1 MPFNLFTYGSLM
13 LPEVL
18 EKVCGRTY
26 DSAAAKLIGWSR
38 YCVVGETYPGI
49 IPSSRDSVSGV
60 LWLGITPVE
69 LALLDKFEGDEY
81 QRISVM
87 VRDQINKPYSAQVYA
102 WREQGGLTR
111 QAWDLEQ
118 FRAEG
123 VKAFS
128 EKFL

>member
-1 MPFNLFTYGSLM
+1 
-13 LPEVL
+13 
-18 EKVCGRTY
+18 
-26 DSAAAKLIGWSR
+26 
-38 YCVVGETYPGI
+38 
-49 IPSSRDSVSGV
+49 

-87 VRDQINKPYSAQVYA
+87 VRDQINQPYPAQVYA